1 MTERPS
7 PTGGSDDPAVDAA
20 ADEPINHSSG
30 AADAAS
36 DSPAADASEAA
47 TSTVDETAN
56 DPASTGATSSASAVP
71 TATRA
76 NPRGGGTGVAGAAG
90 GGPSASG
97 YIPHTAGVPET
108 PKVNWPV
115 FLVSGLGIIAI
126 ALWAILQPDTA
137 ENTLALIVA
146 TVSKNLGWFY
156 VLTAT
161 VAVLFMIWIAAGKTG
176 NVKLGPDHSKPQY
189 NLFSWASMLFAAGI
203 GVDLLFFSVA
213 EPVSQFYSPPTG
225 DPETVEAARQAVV
238 FTLFHYGVTGWALY
252 ALMGMA
258 FGYFAYRLNMPLTI
272 RSALYPI
279 IGKRIHGPAGDAV
292 EIAAML
298 GTVFGVATSLG
309 IGVVQLNYGL
319 KVLFDLPENTAMQIA
334 LIVVAVSVAT
344 VSAVSGVDKGIRRL
358 SELNVALAIGL
369 MLYILVTGRT
379 AFLFDALVMNIGE
392 YVSKFPSMTM
402 DTYAFS
408 DAQDWMNQWTLF
420 FWAWWVA
427 WAPFVGL
434 FLARISRGRSLRQF
448 IVGTLTI
455 PFVFV
460 LLWVS
465 VFGNSALD
473 LIMGGDAEFGQMADS
488 KPERAFYLLL
498 EQYPAPL
505 VVAGVASLIG
515 LLLYITSADSGALVM
530 SNFTSKITDTRQD
543 GPAWSRIFWAVTVG
557 TLTIAMLLVGGIPT
571 LQSATIV
578 MGLPFAI
585 VIYLVMYG
593 LFTSLRLEMLQ
604 KDTATRT
611 IRGAIS
617 GRAAAEGSGNWR
629 RRLARSMTFPG
640 ARQTRRH
647 IDEVVAPALTEVA
660 EAIRERGGD
669 VTLVRDVVEDVG
681 IDQIDLLV
689 NFGDERDFR
698 YQVYPTAHPTP
709 SFAGRIH
716 LDRDADITYYRLEV
730 CTLTGS
736 LGYDVY
742 GYTKT
747 QVIEDVLDLY
757 ERHLEFLHMQADLP
771 GSSDLSDDAEPV
783 REWSDDYVNDTTTVT
798 EKEN

>member
-1 MTERPS
+1 MNERP
-7 PTGGSDDPAVDAA
+7 
-20 ADEPINHSSG
+20 
-30 AADAAS
+30 
-36 DSPAADASEAA
+36 
-47 TSTVDETAN
+47 TSARE
-56 DPASTGATSSASAVP
+56 TSSS
-71 TATRA
+71 TADPERDAPHLPAT
-76 NPRGGGTGVAGAAG
+76 AAEPPES
-90 GGPSASG
+90 PS
-97 YIPHTAGVPET
+97 
-108 PKVNWPV
+108 VNLPV
-115 FLVSGLGIIAI
+115 FLISGIGVIAI
-126 ALWAILQPDTA
+126 ALWAILAPDNA
-137 ENTLALIVA
+137 ADTLAAIVA

-156 VLTAT
+156 VVTAT
-161 VAVLFMIWIAAGKTG
+161 AAVLFMIWIATSKAGK
-176 NVKLGPDHSKPQY
+176 VKLGPDHAKPQY

-213 EPVSQFYSPPTG
+213 EPVAQYYGPPTG
-225 DPETVEAARQAVV
+225 DAETIEAARQAVV

-319 KVLFDLPENTAMQIA
+319 KVLFDLPENIPMQIA
-334 LIVVAVSVAT
+334 LIVVAVGVAT
-344 VSAVSGVDKGIRRL
+344 ISAVSGVDKGIRRL
-358 SELNVALAIGL
+358 SELNVGLAIGL
-369 MLYILVTGRT
+369 MLYILITGRT

-408 DAQDWMNQWTLF
+408 DAQEWMNAWTLF

-473 LIMGGDAEFGQMADS
+473 LVLGGDDEFGQMAVDM
-488 KPERAFYLLL
+488 PERAFYLLL
-498 EQYPAPL
+498 EQYPAGL

-515 LLLYITSADSGALVM
+515 LLLYITSADSAALVM

-543 GPAWSRIFWAVTVG
+543 GPAWSRIFWAVVVG
-557 TLTIAMLLVGGIPT
+557 VLTIAMLFVGGIPT

-578 MGLPFAI
+578 MGLPFAV
-585 VIYLVMYG
+585 VIYLIMYG

-604 KDTATRT
+604 KDSATRT

-617 GRAAAEGSGNWR
+617 GRTDGAGGNWR
-629 RRLARSMTFPG
+629 QRLSRAMTFPG
-640 ARQTRRH
+640 ARQSRRH
-647 IDEVVAPALTEVA
+647 IDDVVAPALTEVA
-660 EAIRERGGD
+660 EAIRERGAD
-669 VTLVRDVVEDVG
+669 VTLTRDTVDEAG
-681 IDQIDLLV
+681 IDQLDLLV
-689 NFGDERDFR
+689 RFGDERDFR

-716 LDRDADITYYRLEV
+716 LDRDADETYYRLEV
-730 CTLTGS
+730 FTLTGS

-742 GYTKT
+742 GYTGT
-747 QVIEDVLDLY
+747 QIIEDVLDLY
-757 ERHLEFLHMQADLP
+757 ERHLEFLHLQADLP
-771 GSSDLSDDAEPV
+771 GNSDLSDSADPV
-783 REWSDDYVNDTTTVT
+783 REWTDDYVTDTTTANA
-798 EKEN
+798 KENR